1 MGETHNE
8 VCRLAEVVHWLF
20 PTSCI
25 AWESHSRAR
34 QRSPTE
40 EKQGSGFAASGT
52 VGRSGR
58 SRRKA
63 GPQSRQE
70 EHLAIVCCNCR
81 PQSRVVAGMHTGI
94 TRNPLQL
101 SSAVAGQR
109 SSTVRRI
116 SDVHGRVAAHATS
129 AVAEHMRPQSRSAFV
144 RSRGASLS
152 VCVNCT

>member
-1 MGETHNE
+1 MGEISNE
-8 VCRLAEVVHWLF
+8 EGRLDPLVHWLF
-20 PTSCI
+20 PDSCMD
-25 AWESHSRAR
+25 WEIQSRAR
-34 QRSPTE
+34 RRSPTE
-40 EKQGSGFAASGT
+40 EKQCRGFAAAGT
-52 VGRSGR
+52 LGRSGHSR
-58 SRRKA
+58 SNA
-63 GPQSRQE
+63 WPQARPE
-70 EHLAIVCCNCR
+70 AHLAIVCCNCR